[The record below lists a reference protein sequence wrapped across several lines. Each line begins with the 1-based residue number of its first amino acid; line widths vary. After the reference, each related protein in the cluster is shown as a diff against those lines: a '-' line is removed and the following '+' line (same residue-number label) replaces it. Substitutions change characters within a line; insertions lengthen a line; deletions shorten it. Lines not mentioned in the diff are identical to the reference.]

1 MTMMAIMAG
10 CKFEFEFCAQFSS
23 ELRANYFAFII
34 PAGNFNS
41 AVYDIYYIFLRFL
54 LQGMIFTIKKTY
66 IDNFHDITVGIP
78 LGIQTV
84 FVALLLPPIYRVSDW
99 VHCQVHI
106 GPILVFFL
114 QKLGGF

>member
-41 AVYDIYYIFLRFL
+41 AVYDIYYIFLRFIPK
-54 LQGMIFTIKKTY
+54 GMIFTIKKNILT
-66 IDNFHDITVGIP
+66 IFII
-78 LGIQTV
+78 
-84 FVALLLPPIYRVSDW
+84 LLRVS
-99 VHCQVHI
+99 
-106 GPILVFFL
+106 LLAFRRYL
-114 QKLGGF
+114 